1 MLALQSQVRTSGEKE
16 HHWSEELSQTSA
28 QLHLARE
35 RADQLEKEGREKN
48 KTIEELK
55 LKLASAQRIQ
65 HFHEQEVSLS
75 LSLCMSLSLSP
86 ILTTLLGNI
95 IISWESV

>member
-1 MLALQSQVRTSGEKE
+1 MRTSGEKE

-28 QLHLARE
+28 QLHLSRE
-35 RADQLEKEGREKN
+35 RAEQLERDGTEKN

-75 LSLCMSLSLSP
+75 LSLSP
-86 ILTTLLGNI
+86 N
-95 IISWESV
+95 